1 MMFFHLEGVEDAG
14 EKAKRTREL
23 LETLEKEM
31 EGSETLYGTIIRHL
45 VQSIKGYPDFY
56 ILHEYLEENNRPLY
70 FHQFVKKA
78 EEHGL
83 QYVCEERDLTFEG
96 LISSDSWKAID
107 QYAKDRVR
115 REQYVDFF
123 LNGTFRRSML
133 CKQGIPLTRTPE
145 DSALLRFKFSTAAK
159 PKDAVPD
166 FSEESVGKFL
176 LKRGQTVTTNDPG
189 VKAVLAELYRVWPR
203 TMTFEQI
210 LKEVRERYPDFA
222 AREGI
227 EQILID
233 GLRRCQEARMVH
245 MHLHEP
251 HYVPFVSPLP
261 VASPVAR
268 FQARFGETVTN
279 LLHEAVQLHPLDREI
294 LRLLDGNIT
303 ADGLTDIMVED
314 FKAGAVEVED
324 WPEDKNTPEEIRRQM
339 ANGIKESLKRLS
351 SLALL
356 VG

>member
-1 MMFFHLEGVEDAG
+1 
-14 EKAKRTREL
+14 
-23 LETLEKEM
+23 
-31 EGSETLYGTIIRHL
+31 
-45 VQSIKGYPDFY
+45 
-56 ILHEYLEENNRPLY
+56 
-70 FHQFVKKA
+70 
-78 EEHGL
+78 
-83 QYVCEERDLTFEG
+83 
-96 LISSDSWKAID
+96 
-107 QYAKDRVR
+107 
-115 REQYVDFF
+115 
-123 LNGTFRRSML
+123 
-133 CKQGIPLTRTPE
+133 
-145 DSALLRFKFSTAAK
+145 
-159 PKDAVPD
+159 
-166 FSEESVGKFL
+166 
-176 LKRGQTVTTNDPG
+176 
-189 VKAVLAELYRVWPR
+189 
-203 TMTFEQI
+203 
-210 LKEVRERYPDFA
+210 
-222 AREGI
+222 
-227 EQILID
+227 
-233 GLRRCQEARMVH
+233 